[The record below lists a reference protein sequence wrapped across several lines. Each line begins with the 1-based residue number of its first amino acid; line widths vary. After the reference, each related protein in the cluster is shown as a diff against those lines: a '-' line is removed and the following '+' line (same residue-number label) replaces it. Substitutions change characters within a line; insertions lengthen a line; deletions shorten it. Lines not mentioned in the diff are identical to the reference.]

1 MLAELEADIPGVRFT
16 SGYRTP
22 EYQADMR
29 RRGYNPHPNS
39 GHLRGSDLDMLP
51 PAGQTLAQLEADVRA
66 RYPGARVLNHD
77 GHVHAGFPGYDRA
90 PAFGNAME
98 FGVRNPNLADRLPD
112 LPDGFELDD
121 PDMLDPDPDAETP
134 VDIDVVFLG
143 GIVDQANGDYNE
155 LFRLAR
161 ERGLDEADA
170 LAFVDHER
178 NRMADTDAVF
188 AQIADESGG
197 AAAPVTAGISR
208 DSADAALGFG
218 TRQLNAFNRGI
229 PDILGAPVDMVNAG
243 LRATGLPVSNSPVLG
258 SEMIRDGAQYFG
270 WGVDTPEMAPRS
282 DLERYTQSAS
292 RALGQNAIPGLGII
306 GAGGRVAGGIG
317 ATTNAMRTGTALR
330 SGTSVIA
337 PTGAVAAG
345 ARQVALE
352 AARRPGVALAAE
364 GGASV
369 GQGTLGEYARQEYPS
384 NALVQ
389 TLAETAGA
397 FTGGGIAGVAAY
409 RSAPRTI
416 EVGPSR
422 AIPASQIPMSG
433 RSRAIGDVSPI
444 EAPIEPVRASQGAAD
459 SPLRSGGLTAPQ
471 AMANELDIP
480 TIAADLPPL
489 PPGYVLDD
497 ASLLMRGGLES
508 SPASRIADIAQTIRP
523 DDVTPIPANRVG
535 SLAES
540 EIANPDPRQLITAPD
555 ERLQLSARSV
565 GGHNRRGPLD
575 LVSFLRTRGGI
586 RDEVRRENG
595 IGDLEHMGIGNEP
608 RELDFAR
615 NEQFLGRLVDNE
627 GGMSLDDAAAM
638 AWEAG
643 YFPDSPARPSVDEF
657 LDALDANHSGRAR
670 SFLPD
675 DLAEVDNFYA
685 AQADRFRIEEA
696 AQEGRPLSHDPSE
709 AIGIDDL
716 DRNAPPLTAYEDLPE
731 RYGRI
736 GNIDLSRLDTA
747 QDIARALSATQ
758 RAAGG
763 FDAARRGRVSHE
775 ETSALA
781 SQLGMTADD
790 LLKRR
795 PGQALNAEQALS
807 ARRILAQSANELVN
821 LARRTVGGSD
831 EQLATFRRAW
841 VRHAA
846 IQEQVTGAI
855 AEAGRT
861 LSQFRMV
868 ADSRMA
874 PQRILKAAID
884 GGGGRDGLEATAQRI
899 IDLQRDPAQ
908 LNRFA
913 RDAANPSIG
922 DKVWSLW
929 YNSILSGPFTHLRN
943 IIGNSVNVLMNV
955 SEHGVASAL
964 GKVRGTVTGS
974 NDRIV
979 GREVAA
985 RLYGLMQ
992 GAVDGFGHG
1001 ARAFRSGEAADL
1013 TSKIELNQTT
1023 AFRGPASYVLEG
1035 PSRALLAE
1043 DEWFKSMA
1051 RVSEIRGMAYRQAAS
1066 EGLHGQEMIRRAE
1079 ALVDNP
1085 TDEMIETAADYARE
1099 LTFQEPLRGIAEK
1112 IQGMRGIREG
1122 DSVGTMTARTA
1133 LRLTI
1138 PFIRTPVN
1146 LLRSAAR
1153 RTPLGVVSNRN
1164 ITDFRAGGAKRDLA
1178 IARITV
1184 GTGVTALL
1192 FQLAQEDLLT
1202 GSGPQDWR
1210 ERADLDATGWQ
1221 RNSFRSGD
1229 TYQSYAGLDPF
1240 AITAGSI
1247 ANIVENMDSYS
1258 DQEWSDMV
1266 PLMVFGVAENLTN
1279 QTWTSGLSDL
1289 LAAIRDPERN
1299 SDYYVARQ
1307 VSSVIP
1313 AVVRQFNSSSFDTAR
1328 RDTRGDGSLS
1338 DRVTGT
1344 LVAAIPGLSNTLPQ
1358 RFDVLGRPV
1367 ANEGALGPD
1376 AVSPLFQRNI
1386 DPEGEAIIAEA
1397 RRLGITIGAPQR
1409 RAGDRRLTAAEF
1421 QDYQRV
1427 SGQFIREDITAAMAD
1442 PVWDQLNDEERRTEI
1457 DIIKREARRNARGEL
1472 FSAPPPLPSGFS
1484 VDDAPPLPAGFAIDT
1499 SR

>member
-22 EYQADMR
+22 DYQADMR

-39 GHLRGSDLDMLP
+39 GHLRGSDLDLLP
-51 PAGQTLAQLEADVRA
+51 PAGQSLAQLEADVRT

-90 PAFGNAME
+90 PAFGNAVA

-121 PDMLDPDPDAETP
+121 PDMLDPDPDADALDSDPSP
-134 VDIDVVFLG
+134 VGMEVFFLG
-143 GIVDQANGDYNE
+143 GIVEQANGDYNE

-161 ERGLDEADA
+161 ERGMNEQDA
-170 LAFVDHER
+170 LSFVDNER
-178 NRMADTDAVF
+178 NRAASTDRVF
-188 AQIADESGG
+188 SDIAEQSGG
-197 AAAPVTAGISR
+197 AAEPVTAGLSG
-208 DSADAALGFG
+208 DGVNSALGFG

-229 PDILGAPVDMVNAG
+229 PDILGAPVDLVNAG
-243 LRATGLPVSNSPVLG
+243 LRATGLPVSDRPVLG
-258 SEMIRDGAQYFG
+258 SEMIRDGAQALG
-270 WGVDTPEMAPRS
+270 WGLDTPEMAPRS
-282 DLERYTQSAS
+282 DIERYTQSAA

-306 GAGGRVAGGIG
+306 GAGGRVAAGGMS
-317 ATTNAMRTGTALR
+317 AANAGLRTGTALR

-337 PTGAVAAG
+337 PTGAVNAG
-345 ARQVALE
+345 ARQLALE
-352 AARRPGVALAAE
+352 SARRPGVALAAE

-369 GQGTLGEYARQEYPS
+369 GQGTLGEYARQEYPD
-384 NALVQ
+384 NPLVQ

-397 FTGGGIAGVAAY
+397 FAGGGLAGIAAY
-409 RSAPRTI
+409 RSAPGAIDATPTPQNPAATSPRP
-416 EVGPSR
+416 VGGVTPVD
-422 AIPASQIPMSG
+422 APAV
-433 RSRAIGDVSPI
+433 A
-444 EAPIEPVRASQGAAD
+444 VRGSQGAAD
-459 SPLRSGGLTAPQ
+459 TPLRSEGVAAPQ
-471 AMANELDIP
+471 AMASDVDFP

-489 PPGYVLDD
+489 PPGFALDD
-497 ASLLMRGGLES
+497 SPMLTRGGLES
-508 SPASRIADIAQTIRP
+508 SPASRVADIAQSIQP
-523 DDVTPIPANRVG
+523 GDVTPIPANRVS

-540 EIANPDPRQLITAPD
+540 EIANPDPRQLIAAPD

-565 GGHNRRGPLD
+565 GGSNRRGPLD
-575 LVSFLRTRGGI
+575 LISYLRTRGGI
-586 RDEVRRENG
+586 RDDVRRENG

-608 RELDFAR
+608 RDLDFAR

-627 GGMSLDDAAAM
+627 NGMSLDEAAAA

-657 LDALDANHSGRAR
+657 LEALDANHSGRLR

-675 DLAEVDNFYA
+675 DLAEVDNYYS
-685 AQADRFRIEEA
+685 AQSDRFRIEEA

-709 AIGIDDL
+709 PVGLDDL
-716 DRNAPPLTAYEDLPE
+716 DSNAPPLTAYEDLPE
-731 RYGRI
+731 RYGRV
-736 GNIDLSRLDTA
+736 GNIDLSRIDTP
-747 QDIARALSATQ
+747 QDIARALRTTQ

-763 FDAARRGRVSHE
+763 FDAARRGVVSHE

-795 PGQALNAEQALS
+795 PGQALNAEQALA

-874 PQRILKAAID
+874 PQRILRAAID

-964 GKVRGTVTGS
+964 GKVRGSVTGS

-979 GREVAA
+979 GREVSA

-1001 ARAFRSGEAADL
+1001 ARAFRTGEAVDL

-1051 RVSEIRGMAYRQAAS
+1051 RVSDIRGMAYRQAAS
-1066 EGLHGQEMIRRAE
+1066 EGLNGQDMIRRAE

-1085 TDEMIETAADYARE
+1085 TDEMMETAADYARE
-1099 LTFQEPLRGIAEK
+1099 LTFQEPLRGITEK

-1122 DSVGTMTARTA
+1122 DSIGTMTARTA

-1138 PFIRTPVN
+1138 PFIRTPIN
-1146 LLRSAAR
+1146 LLRSALR

-1178 IARITV
+1178 IARVTV

-1192 FQLAQEDLLT
+1192 FQLAQEGLLT

-1210 ERADLDATGWQ
+1210 ERADLDASGWQ

-1229 TYQSYAGLDPF
+1229 TYQSFAGLDPF

-1247 ANIVENMDSYS
+1247 ANMVENMDSYS

-1266 PLMVFGVAENLTN
+1266 PLMIFGVAENLTN

-1307 VSSVIP
+1307 VSSVVP

-1344 LVAAIPGLSNTLPQ
+1344 LTAAIPGLSNSLPQ

-1376 AVSPLFQRNI
+1376 AISPLFQRNV
-1386 DPEGEAIIAEA
+1386 DAESDAIITEA
-1397 RRLGITIGAPQR
+1397 RRLGTTIGAPQR
-1409 RAGDRRLTAAEF
+1409 RVGDRRLTAAEF

-1427 SGQFIREDITAAMAD
+1427 SGQFIREDITAAMTD
-1442 PVWDQLNDEERRTEI
+1442 PVWGQLNDAERRQEI
-1457 DIIKREARRNARGEL
+1457 DIIKRDARRDAREQL
-1472 FSAPPPLPSGFS
+1472 FPESPSLPPGFTL
-1484 VDDAPPLPAGFAIDT
+1484 D
-1499 SR
+1499 R